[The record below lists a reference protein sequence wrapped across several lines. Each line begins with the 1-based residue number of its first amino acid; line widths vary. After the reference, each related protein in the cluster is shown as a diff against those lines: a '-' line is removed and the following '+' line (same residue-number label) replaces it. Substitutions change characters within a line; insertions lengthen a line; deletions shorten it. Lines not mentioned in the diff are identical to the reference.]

1 MFATRR
7 VLSRSA
13 LLVTQRAVVGAR
25 AVHVEASKA
34 SVQAAIANE
43 RVLVFAKTYCP
54 HCARVKALFNDLK
67 TDFEVVELDE
77 RADGAEIQTILLEL
91 TNQRTVPNV
100 FIKGQHI
107 GGADATVALHT
118 EKKLVPLLQ

>member
-1 MFATRR
+1 MFAARR
-7 VLSRSA
+7 AFARSA
-13 LLVTQRAVVGAR
+13 LLVNQRAIAGAR
-25 AVHVEASKA
+25 AVHVEANKA

-54 HCARVKALFNDLK
+54 HCARVKALLNDLK

-77 RADGAEIQTILLEL
+77 RADGAEIQAILLEL
-91 TNQRTVPNV
+91 TKQRTVPNV

-107 GGADATVALHT
+107 GGADATVALHAD
-118 EKKLVPLLQ
+118 KKLVPLLQ